1 MQPRFALYVF
11 LSTYFM
17 AGFGFVPR
25 LLLAPPRGGDGLAL
39 AAGSLLGVVLAL
51 AYGTLWRKA
60 PYTPLHDQ
68 LTTVLPPAAARS
80 LAAAFGLTYL
90 TWGSLAIL
98 FSADVAIRFLGAPAL
113 LSLPVFLF
121 AALAL
126 YGSRL
131 PFSKLLL
138 AVEVLALLGILV
150 LLLSLP
156 PTLAQPHTRWD
167 LAWRHLLRPGVPAY
181 GQIAAAFVPFS
192 GTLALAGFLHVLE
205 PPKRLFPYA
214 LVFLF
219 LAVAYVFL
227 YLLPL
232 SLLGPELLA
241 RAPHPWLSAA
251 SAVRLYLSPMEQDFL
266 TLVLVTLTSASL
278 AATVFWAASLRL
290 FETALFGESAKRKGA
305 RGTTPELDTPV
316 FLGMRPQ
323 RFFPWLFLAVSGLF
337 LLPLLWN
344 LLGTEGTYRA
354 AAAFFAVLPAI
365 ELAALVVF
373 GLFVRLSPQKRPSQ
387 GPRRGFRGGKAALV
401 ALFLG
406 GSAAFAAGCNY
417 RDIEQHAF
425 VIAVGI
431 DGPAAEGEKSEPDR
445 KIPPASEKDH
455 EGPPATGEKAPE
467 AKKKRREDLRFTFK
481 VVIPSPEIKKGENR
495 FLLLETEASGF
506 AEAVENLRARSSSSL
521 DFSHLNIVVI
531 GEDAFLDRTLGELLD
546 GFFRREEIKVTA
558 IVAVGRPTA
567 RDVLRIKPPDERIP
581 GSNLLSLLERTGE
594 DNPALY
600 PAELFDVG
608 RRLLE
613 PDFDPVL
620 PVVTAREQGYRID
633 SLYVCDKTRP
643 RLELRGEEAVL
654 LNALL
659 RERIPLSVRA
669 DDALLV
675 SPPGRWRAELRVEDK
690 TTLHLRIW
698 ADAAVEE
705 NPDGTPKPEL
715 EARAGKALAETARI
729 VLQKI
734 AEEGFNPYGLPRP
747 RTTPSPEPA
756 GSALRFRDIRVD
768 ASVRI
773 VDRGSLEVKT
783 NR

>member
-11 LSTYFM
+11 LATYFM
-17 AGFGFVPR
+17 AGFGFVPH
-25 LLLAPPRGGDGLAL
+25 LLLASPAGDGLAL
-39 AAGSLLGVVLAL
+39 AAGSLLGIVLAL

-68 LTTVLPPAAARS
+68 LTAVFPSPAARP

-90 TWGSLAIL
+90 AWGSFAIL
-98 FSADVAIRFLGAPAL
+98 FSADVAIRFLGAPAY

-126 YGSRL
+126 YGARL

-150 LLLSLP
+150 LLVSLP
-156 PTLAQPHTRWD
+156 PTLTQPHTRWD
-167 LAWRHLLRPGVPAY
+167 LAWRHLLRPGLPTY
-181 GQIAAAFVPFS
+181 GQIAAAFAPFS

-219 LAVAYVFL
+219 LALAYVFL

-232 SLLGPELLA
+232 SLLGPELLSG
-241 RAPHPWLSAA
+241 APYPWLSAA

-266 TLVLVTLTSASL
+266 TLVLVTLTSSSL
-278 AATVFWAASLRL
+278 AATVFWAASVRL
-290 FETALFGESAKRKGA
+290 FEAALFGESAKRKGA
-305 RGTTPELDTPV
+305 RGTTPELDAPA
-316 FLGMRPQ
+316 FMGMRRQ
-323 RFFPWLFLAVSGLF
+323 RLFPWLFLAVTGLV
-337 LLPLLWN
+337 LLPIFWN

-354 AAAFFAVLPAI
+354 VAMFFDVLPAA
-365 ELAALVVF
+365 ELVALLVF
-373 GLFVRLSPQKRPSQ
+373 GLFVRLPPQKRSPQ
-387 GPRRGFRGGKAALV
+387 GARRGFRGGKAALV
-401 ALFLG
+401 ALLLG
-406 GSAAFAAGCNY
+406 GSAAFVAGCNY

-425 VIAVGI
+425 VIAVGV
-431 DGPAAEGEKSEPDR
+431 DGPGVTESTSVPKKHETEG
-445 KIPPASEKDH
+445 
-455 EGPPATGEKAPE
+455 
-467 AKKKRREDLRFTFK
+467 LRFTFK

-506 AEAVENLRARSSSSL
+506 AEAVETLRTRSSSYL
-521 DFSHLNIVVI
+521 DFSHLNVVVI
-531 GEDAFLDRTLGELLD
+531 GEDALSHRTLGELLD
-546 GFFRREEIKVTA
+546 GFLRREEIKVTA
-558 IVAVGRPTA
+558 FVAVGRPSA
-567 RDVLRIKPPDERIP
+567 RDVLEIKPPDERIP

-594 DNPALY
+594 DNPDLY

-620 PVVTAREQGYRID
+620 PVVSVEKQGYRVD
-633 SLYVCDKTRP
+633 SLYVCDKARP

-659 RERIPLSVRA
+659 RERIPLSVRVNG
-669 DDALLV
+669 ALLV
-675 SPPGRWRAELRVEDK
+675 SPPGRWRTELWLEDG
-690 TTLHLRIW
+690 TTLHLRLRV
-698 ADAAVEE
+698 DAAVEE
-705 NPDGTPKPEL
+705 NSDGLPKSEL
-715 EARAGKALAETARI
+715 EARAAKTLAETAQT
-729 VLQKI
+729 VLQKVG
-734 AEEGFNPYGLPRP
+734 EEGLNPYGLPLSQTAPSSKVAKAP
-747 RTTPSPEPA
+747 RR
-756 GSALRFRDIRVD
+756 LRDVRVEVF
-768 ASVRI
+768 VRI
-773 VDRGSLEVKT
+773 VDRGSLEVHT